1 MVSRVKE
8 EPISE
13 FYSESG
19 DRKATISRDRYH
31 IVARLYDVL
40 QSGMLREYET
50 RLYTDVSIRTV
61 EDVCES
67 FVSYE
72 GIYKQS

>member
-1 MVSRVKE
+1 MVSKAKE

-13 FYSESG
+13 FYSDSG

-31 IVARLYDVL
+31 IVARLFDVVQGGL
-40 QSGMLREYET
+40 LREYET
-50 RLYTDVSIRTV
+50 RLYTDVSIRDI

-67 FVSYE
+67 FVSRE
-72 GIYKQS
+72 GVYK

>member
-1 MVSRVKE
+1 MVSKE

-13 FYSESG
+13 FYSDSG

-31 IVARLYDVL
+31 IVARLYDVVQGGL
-40 QSGMLREYET
+40 LREYET
-50 RLYTDVSIRTV
+50 RLYTDVSIRDV

-67 FVSYE
+67 FVSRE
-72 GIYKQS
+72 GVYK